1 MTNNDVLRR
10 LRYTFDYTD
19 DKMIS
24 FFQNANLRITRAE
37 VTDWLKSDDDE
48 AFKKIDDFHLAAFL
62 NGLIISYRGKRDG
75 KIPENE
81 TTLTNNDVLKKLK
94 IAYQLKSEDI
104 LELYRLAGK
113 TLTKGELGSFL
124 RQENQPKYKELMDQ
138 YLRNFLLGLQL
149 KHKTK

>member
-24 FFQNANLRITRAE
+24 IFMDANTKVTRAE
-37 VTDWLKSDDDE
+37 ISDWLKSDDDKD
-48 AFKKIDDFHLAAFL
+48 FKKIDDTHLAAFL
-62 NGLIISYRGKRDG
+62 NGLIVSYRGKRNG
-75 KIPENE
+75 KEPVNE

-94 IAYQLKSEDI
+94 IAYKLKSDDI
-104 LELYRLAGK
+104 VELYKLADK
-113 TLTKGELGSFL
+113 EVSTTELSSFL
-124 RQENQPKYKELMDQ
+124 RRPSHPKYKELMDQ

-149 KHKTK
+149 KYKI

>member
-24 FFQNANLRITRAE
+24 FFQKANVKVTRAE
-37 VTDWLKSDDDE
+37 VTDWLKSDDDKD
-48 AFKKIDDFHLAAFL
+48 FKKIDNLYLAAFL
-62 NGLIISYRGKRDG
+62 NGLIVSYRGRRDG
-75 KIPENE
+75 KPPENE

-94 IAYQLKSEDI
+94 IVYSLKSEDI
-104 LELYRLAGK
+104 VELYRLAGK
-113 TLTKGELGSFL
+113 DVSQHELSSFL
-124 RQENQPKYKELMDQ
+124 RRPTHPKYKDLMDQ

-149 KHKTK
+149 TNKP